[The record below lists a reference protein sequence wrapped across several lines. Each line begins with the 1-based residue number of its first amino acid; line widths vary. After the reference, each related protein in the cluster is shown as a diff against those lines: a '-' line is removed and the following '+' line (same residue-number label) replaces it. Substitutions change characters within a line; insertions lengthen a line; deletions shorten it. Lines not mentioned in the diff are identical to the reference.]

1 MVSYQKGSTP
11 KTTIW
16 RQTSSGPQLVKTI
29 PGLPYGTSQTAL
41 VEGLGNA
48 RLSGIDKAGSGASET
63 VIEVKY
69 TLE

>member
-1 MVSYQKGSTP
+1 MVSYQKDPTP

-16 RQTSSGPQLVKTI
+16 KQTSSGLQLIKTI
-29 PGLPYGTSQTAL
+29 PGLPYGTSQMTL

-48 RLSGIDKAGSGASET
+48 KRTGIVRAGSGASET
-63 VIEVKY
+63 VEEVKY